1 MPQRQSHQLTDAQ
14 DRERIRTSLDETMAV
29 EAAAGTGKTTV
40 LVERIVNV
48 IASGRADVDCVVAV
62 TFTEKAAGELKLR
75 LRTCLEQARPRGHQP
90 TGPLDQALAR
100 LEQAHVSTIHGFCAD
115 LLRERPV
122 EAGVDPQFRTLTES
136 EAERLFRETVRQW
149 LPQALENP
157 PEGVRRAL
165 RRRSFD
171 EEGPITRLERAAWTL
186 AEWRDFPAPW
196 RQDPFD
202 RETDIDRLLVSL
214 DAFVVLTRE
223 PADPADPF
231 FSSIQAAH
239 RLARDIVLAERV
251 HPRDYDGIEGRLVD
265 LGRSGDFRRP
275 RTGRRAAPYRR
286 GLARADVLSA
296 HETLLSDLVTFG
308 RAADAQLAAH
318 LQAELQEPLARYRA
332 AKMRLGVLDFLDLL
346 LCARDLV
353 RDHDHVRRDFQ
364 QRFTHIFV
372 DEFQDTD
379 PLQAELLLLI
389 SANDADE
396 RDWRAV
402 VPAAGK
408 LFIVGDPKQSIYR
421 FRRADVGVYH
431 DVREQLRRAG
441 AACPVLTTNFRSLP
455 RLQRFVN
462 AAFEPWMRADAVT
475 LQAAYVPLSPSRA
488 DESAQPAVV
497 VLPVP
502 DPYGG
507 RDGRTITERAIEA
520 SLPQAV
526 GAFVAWLVDDS
537 GWTITERDEPGR
549 QVPVAAR
556 HVCLLFRRFDVRRFD
571 GGLEDITRPYVEA
584 LESRGVP
591 HLLVGGKS
599 FHDRE
604 EIETVRTALTALE
617 WPDDELSVYGTLR
630 GTLFGVRDELLFE
643 YRRIARRLHPFTRPT
658 DPVPEHLTPIVAA
671 LDLLRDLHARR
682 NSRPVAET
690 LARLLDA
697 TRAHVALALRPAG
710 EQALANVHHVVEL
723 ARQYEADGG
732 FSFRGFVE
740 TLHDEAER
748 SRATEAPILEAGS
761 DGVRLM
767 TTHRAKGL
775 EFPVVVL
782 VDPSCRLSR
791 TFASRWVDRHTRRAA
806 VSLTGW
812 APVEL
817 REHEQEEA
825 VREEAEAV
833 RVAYVAATR
842 ARDLLVVPAIGDGP
856 RDGGW
861 LSPLNAAIYPDED
874 RRREAVA
881 APECPR
887 FGPDSVRTRT
897 IGTTPMWNVRPGRHS
912 YGGETG
918 TTGSRDA
925 HPGYDVVWWDP
936 SVLELERPPAPG
948 LRREEL
954 IARDAPEHIVTEAL
968 REYETWRQSKQHVLE
983 IASAP
988 STRVLTVRA
997 RAAQLFDGGAEGGP
1011 APDVTIDQVNGTSG
1025 EARPRGARFGA
1036 LVHAA
1041 LGLVPLDADDARV
1054 GEIVDQQMRVLGA
1067 SSEERPVAVALV
1079 ASTLRHPV
1087 FARAREAAA
1096 RGRVRRETPVALV
1109 GDDGVLLEGVVD
1121 LAYEAEEG
1129 WVVVDFKTDQ
1139 ELDGPLDQYRRQ
1151 VGLYAEAI
1159 ARATGRPA
1167 RGVILRL

>member
-1 MPQRQSHQLTDAQ
+1 MPTRYSSPLVDAE

-40 LVERIVNV
+40 LVDRIVNV
-48 IASGRADVDCVVAV
+48 IASGRADVDGIVAV

-75 LRTCLEQARPRGHQP
+75 LRAGLEQARQREKGA
-90 TGPLDQALAR
+90 TRTLDEALAR

-122 EAGVDPQFRTLTES
+122 EAGVDPQFRTLAED
-136 EAERLFRETVRQW
+136 EAEGLFREAFRLW
-149 LPQALENP
+149 LPRTLENP

-171 EEGPITRLERAAWTL
+171 EEGPITRLERAGWTL
-186 AEWRDFPAPW
+186 AQWRDFPTPW
-196 RQDPFD
+196 RRDRFD
-202 RETDIDRLLVSL
+202 RETTIDQLVASL
-214 DAFVVLTRE
+214 EAFVALTRE
-223 PADPADPF
+223 PADPGDSF
-231 FSSIQAAH
+231 FTSIQAAH
-239 RLARDIVLAERV
+239 RLARDVSLAERV
-251 HPRDYDGIEGRLVD
+251 HPRDYDGLEGRLVA
-265 LGRSGDFRRP
+265 LSRSNDFRRP
-275 RTGRRAAPYRR
+275 RTGRRTSPYRQ
-286 GLARADVLSA
+286 GLPRAEVLSA
-296 HETLLSDLVTFG
+296 HQGLLSALEAFAHD
-308 RAADAQLAAH
+308 ADAHLAAL
-318 LQAELQEPLARYRA
+318 LQGELQEPLGHYRA
-332 AKMRLGVLDFLDLL
+332 AKMRLGALDFLDLL
-346 LCARDLV
+346 LYARDLV
-353 RDHDHVRRDFQ
+353 RDHADVRRDFQ
-364 QRFTHIFV
+364 RRFTHIFV

-379 PLQAELLLLI
+379 PLQAELILLI
-389 SANDADE
+389 SANDPDL
-396 RDWRAV
+396 RDWRAA
-402 VPAAGK
+402 VPEAGK

-421 FRRADVGVYH
+421 FRRADVGVYQ

-441 AACPVLTTNFRSLP
+441 AACPVLTTNFRSVP

-462 AAFEPWMRADAVT
+462 AAFQPCIRADDVS

-488 DESAQPAVV
+488 DKDSQPAVV
-497 VLPVP
+497 ALPVP

-507 RDGRTITERAIEA
+507 RDGRTVTDRAVEM

-526 GAFVAWLVDDS
+526 GAFVAWLVNDS
-537 GWTITERDEPGR
+537 GWTITERDAPD
-549 QVPVAAR
+549 QVAPVAAR

-571 GGLEDITRPYVEA
+571 GRLDDITRPYVEA
-584 LESRGVP
+584 LESRGIP

-604 EIETVRTALTALE
+604 EIEAIRTALTALE
-617 WPDDELSVYGTLR
+617 WPDDELSIYGTLR
-630 GTLFGVRDELLFE
+630 GMLFGVRDELLFE
-643 YRRIARRLHPFTRPT
+643 YRRLVRRLHPFKRPT
-658 DPVPEHLTPIVAA
+658 SPVPEHLSPIVAA
-671 LDLLRDLHARR
+671 LDLLGELYTRR

-690 LARLLDA
+690 MARLLDA

-723 ARQYEADGG
+723 ARQYEAAGG

-740 TLHDEAER
+740 ALREEAER
-748 SRATEAPILEAGS
+748 SRVAEAPVLEAGS

-782 VDPSCRLSR
+782 VDPGCKLSR
-791 TFASRWVDRHTRRAA
+791 SFASRWIDRHSVRAA

-825 VREEAEAV
+825 ARDEAEAI

-842 ARDLLVVPAIGDGP
+842 ARDLLVVPAVGDGP

-861 LSPLNAAIYPDED
+861 LSPLNAAMYPDDD
-874 RRREAVA
+874 RRRDALP
-881 APECPR
+881 APRCPS
-887 FGPDSVRTRT
+887 FGNDSVRTRD
-897 IGTTPMWNVRPGRHS
+897 IGATPIWNVRPGWHLFS
-912 YGGETG
+912 PTASSSE
-918 TTGSRDA
+918 D
-925 HPGYDVVWWDP
+925 YDVVWWDP

-954 IARDAPEHIVTEAL
+954 IARNAPEPVVKRAL
-968 REYETWRQSKQHVLE
+968 SEYEAWRSSKQQALE
-983 IASAP
+983 RASAP

-997 RAAQLFDGGAEGGP
+997 RASQVGPTFRSGHEGAGDPSIPE
-1011 APDVTIDQVNGTSG
+1011 VTVDRVQGTDHP
-1025 EARPRGARFGA
+1025 RPRGARFGA
-1036 LVHAA
+1036 LIHSV
-1041 LGLVPLDADDARV
+1041 LGLVPVEPQAGHI
-1054 GEIVDQQMRVLGA
+1054 GEIVDQQARILGA
-1067 SSEERPVAVALV
+1067 TPEERAAAVTLI

-1087 FARAREAAA
+1087 FQRAREAAA
-1096 RGRVRRETPVALV
+1096 RGRLRRETPIALV
-1109 GDDGVLLEGVVD
+1109 GNDGVIVEGVVD
-1121 LAYEAEEG
+1121 LAYEDEGG

-1139 ELDGPLDQYRRQ
+1139 ELDGWLDQYRRQ
-1151 VGLYAEAI
+1151 VAIYAEAI
-1159 ARATGRPA
+1159 ARATRRPS